1 METLFGRTYDHI
13 GSTDSDFI
21 IKTRGQ
27 VKIQWGKVFID
38 LIKDGKINV
47 DAKFIY
53 KEKEVGVKDGIYV
66 IGEGEDSRVVLLIN
80 GTQIYLKGDV
90 GTTYVSFL
98 GPQEISSDGKHIAL
112 TNIGFI
118 YPSL

>member
-47 DAKFIY
+47 
-53 KEKEVGVKDGIYV
+53 
-66 IGEGEDSRVVLLIN
+66 N
-80 GTQIYLKGDV
+80 
-90 GTTYVSFL
+90 
-98 GPQEISSDGKHIAL
+98 SDI
-112 TNIGFI
+112 
-118 YPSL
+118 

>member
-47 DAKFIY
+47 NSDIFNI
-53 KEKEVGVKDGIYV
+53 VDTVNDVKGADGIYYVKEDGSVYILIDGNV
-66 IGEGEDSRVVLLIN
+66 INIAGEL
-80 GTQIYLKGDV
+80 
-90 GTTYVSFL
+90 GTTYVSFK
-98 GPQEISSDGKHIAL
+98 GPQE
-112 TNIGFI
+112 TT
-118 YPSL
+118 

>member
-1 METLFGRTYDHI
+1 MDLEKEILQLKAKISELEASKKNNLFGSTYNNA
-13 GSTDSDFI
+13 GSSSADFL
-21 IKTRGQ
+21 IKTKGK
-27 VKIQWGKVFID
+27 VKIQYGSKFID

-53 KEKEVGVKDGIYV
+53 KEKKVGVKDGIYV

-80 GTQIYLKGDV
+80 GTQIDLKGDI

-98 GPQEISSDGKHIAL
+98 GP
-112 TNIGFI
+112 
-118 YPSL
+118 

>member
-38 LIKDGKINV
+38 LINC
-47 DAKFIY
+47 FC
-53 KEKEVGVKDGIYV
+53 KE
-66 IGEGEDSRVVLLIN
+66 SLIK
-80 GTQIYLKGDV
+80 T
-90 GTTYVSFL
+90 S
-98 GPQEISSDGKHIAL
+98 
-112 TNIGFI
+112 
-118 YPSL
+118 